1 MTIDPTAVLDRLTAA
16 ATELDLDAED
26 LATAVDLA
34 LDSARARKAETTLLS
49 DLRAL
54 TSARATADETWRSL
68 IATATR
74 LGIPQTRIAEAAG
87 CTPAWVGR
95 VARAVNDSQ

>member
-1 MTIDPTAVLDRLTAA
+1 MSIETAVLDRLTTA
-16 ATELDLDAED
+16 ATELDLDTDE
-26 LATAVDLA
+26 LTAALDLA
-34 LDSARARKAETTLLS
+34 LDTARARKAETTVLR
-49 DLRAL
+49 DLRDL
-54 TSARATADETWRSL
+54 TEARTTAEATWRSL
-68 IATATR
+68 IATAAR

>member
-1 MTIDPTAVLDRLTAA
+1 MSVETAVLDRLTTA
-16 ATELDLDAED
+16 ATELDLDTDE
-26 LATAVDLA
+26 LTAALDLA
-34 LDSARARKAETTLLS
+34 LDTARARKAETKVLR
-49 DLRAL
+49 DLRDL
-54 TSARATADETWRSL
+54 TEARTTADEAWRSL